1 MNTALYIAKRYLF
14 SAKSKNAVNIITA
27 ISVFG
32 VAIGTL
38 ALIVVLSVFN
48 GFESLIKNQYHQV
61 NSDFVVSSLNE
72 KSFNSENYNL
82 EQLQNIT
89 SWKSIVQVY
98 EEKVLLKHDDSEQ
111 IATLRGLYQWPELDS
126 LAIEKHIFKGRSFRD
141 YEDGNWAIIG
151 QSLAYTL
158 SISVAQIGSPIQMF
172 VPNVRAKNTSLSEK
186 PFLEKQIN
194 AAGIYTV
201 QADYDAAYVMTN
213 LSGVQEFVNKP
224 DYITSLEF
232 NVDSEADYE
241 DIQHKLQDFFGENY
255 TVKNRFQQQEFLYK
269 VLQTEKWA
277 IFFILTFILLI
288 ATFNIVASVIMIVLE
303 KRKDISSLWA
313 LGAPEKTIQQIFF
326 YEGLLIT
333 SLGGG
338 LGLVLG
344 VGLCLV
350 QQQYGIIQ
358 LGEQGAFIV
367 NAYPVELQWL
377 DVALIMATVLC
388 IGVLLTYIPV
398 KLLKRNFIQ
407 TTS

>member
-72 KSFNSENYNL
+72 KSFNAENYNI
-82 EQLQNIT
+82 EQLQNIA

-98 EEKVLLKHDDSEQ
+98 EEKVLLKHDESEQ
-111 IATLRGLYQWPELDS
+111 IAILRGLYQWPELDS
-126 LAIEKHIFKGRSFRD
+126 LAIEKYIFKGRSFRD
-141 YEDGNWAIIG
+141 YEDDNWAIIG

-158 SISVAQIGSPIQMF
+158 SISVAQIGSPIQVF
-172 VPNVRAKNTSLSEK
+172 VPNVKAKNTSLSEK
-186 PFLEKQIN
+186 PFLEKKIN

-201 QADYDAAYVMTN
+201 QADYDAAYIITN
-213 LSGVQEFVNKP
+213 LSGVQDFVNKP

-232 NVDSEADYE
+232 NVENGSDLE
-241 DIQHKLQDFFGENY
+241 DIQDALQGFFGENY

-313 LGAPEKTIQQIFF
+313 IGAPEKTIQQIFF

-398 KLLKRNFIQ
+398 KLLKKNFIQ